1 MKYQVINK
9 TSLVDGPG
17 VRCALYVSGCTLKC
31 KGCHNKEAWDFCSG
45 KEFTK
50 NEISEILEF
59 VSHPYIKGFS
69 LLGGEPFDQESEL
82 LVDLL
87 KTIRETCPDKYIWC
101 WTGYEFD
108 QIKDRKL
115 TKLIDVI
122 VCGPFKLELRD
133 ISANNPWRGSTNQYI
148 VAVEQS
154 LTENRI
160 IPLSGILN
168 NNIPEN

>member
-17 VRCALYVSGCTLKC
+17 VRCALYVSGCSLRC
-31 KGCHNKEAWDFCSG
+31 KGCHNTEAWDFNCG
-45 KEFTK
+45 KEFTE
-50 NEISEILEF
+50 NEISEILNYL
-59 VSHPYIKGFS
+59 SPSYIKGFS
-69 LLGGEPFDQESEL
+69 LLGGEPFDQNQ
-82 LVDLL
+82 DLL
-87 KTIRETCPDKYIWC
+87 IKLLSQIKENYPDKDVWC

-108 QIKDRKL
+108 QIKNREL
-115 TKLIDVI
+115 TKYIDVA

-154 LTENRI
+154 LAENRS
-160 IPLSGILN
+160 IPLLGILN
-168 NNIPEN
+168 NNVPEN

>member
-17 VRCALYVSGCTLKC
+17 VRCALYVSGCSLRC
-31 KGCHNKEAWDFCSG
+31 KGCHNKEAWDFTCG
-45 KEFTK
+45 KEFTE
-50 NEISEILEF
+50 NEISEISSY
-59 VSHPYIKGFS
+59 VSQPYIKGFS
-69 LLGGEPFDQESEL
+69 LLGGEPFDQESGL
-82 LVDLL
+82 LIDLL
-87 KTIRETCPDKYIWC
+87 QRIRETCPDKDIWC

-108 QIKDRKL
+108 QIKDREL
-115 TKLIDVI
+115 TKLIDVM

-154 LTENRI
+154 LQENKA
-160 IPLSGILN
+160 IPLLGIFN
-168 NNIPEN
+168 FNI